1 MKVNL
6 QALMDRFEVNA
17 AQFAEKIGVQR
28 SSISHFLSGR
38 NNPSLEVIR
47 KILMAYPQID
57 AEWLLSGEGDM
68 IKNDFYKP
76 PLDEKE
82 MPPTNQNLFSILK
95 EEEQAP
101 YNLNQ
106 PIVEAEVP
114 YNQENNS
121 IKSEKYDKPHP
132 TKVEVERV
140 VIFYQNGTFKEYF
153 PQNNETILR

>member
-38 NNPSLEVIR
+38 NNPSLDVIR

-76 PLDEKE
+76 PLEEKE
-82 MPPTNQNLFSILK
+82 IPSTNQNLFSILK
-95 EEEQAP
+95 DEEEAP
-101 YNLNQ
+101 YNLKQ
-106 PIVEAEVP
+106 STVETEVP
-114 YNQENNS
+114 NNQENNS
-121 IKSEKYDKPHP
+121 TKSENSDKPHQ

-140 VIFYQNGTFKEYF
+140 LIFYQNGTFKEYF
-153 PQNNETILR
+153 PQ